1 MPVFEIHRCR
11 VIAWEPVPHFRDFFK
26 YAVAVNGFGHLIQAR
41 AAGS

>member
-1 MPVFEIHRCR
+1 

-41 AAGS
+41 ELLGLRLS